1 MNARVCTNPN
11 CYQHEGET
19 CPLGHL
25 APATE
30 CDAMKKGAPRKS
42 APAPSAI
49 AQQARVPWSGSALG
63 LDDLFLLA
71 SRARHL
77 LIGVIGAHD
86 SGKTTLLTANYLK
99 ILENG
104 VLADRTF
111 SGSWTLGAWES
122 LAAWMRF
129 QDKREPSFPPHTP
142 RGTGRVPGMLHLALR
157 SRSVGFRDVFF
168 TDAPG
173 EWFSRWAIKED
184 APDAEGARWVVQHS
198 DAFLIAADS
207 ERLSGANRGPAR
219 NELRQLLERLG
230 NHIDG
235 RPAVLVWTK
244 SEHTVPDGIRRSI
257 TEALKANLPQAVELS
272 SSVSAP
278 GTFVD
283 VIAAIVL
290 SAWEGKVTPPII
302 EPVSVAT
309 PFWAFR
315 GHHGQT

>member
-1 MNARVCTNPN
+1 MNARVCTNTN

-19 CPLGHL
+19 CPLGHIDPVAECSAMRKGTPLENASLSL
-25 APATE
+25 AN
-30 CDAMKKGAPRKS
+30 
-42 APAPSAI
+42 
-49 AQQARVPWSGSALG
+49 AQQARVPWSSSALG

-99 ILENG
+99 ILESG
-104 VLADRTF
+104 ALADRNF
-111 SGSWTLGAWES
+111 SGSWTFGAWES

-142 RGTGRVPGMLHLALR
+142 RGTGRVPGILHLALR
-157 SRSVGFRDVFF
+157 SKSSGFRDVLL

-173 EWFSRWAIKED
+173 EWFSRWAVKED
-184 APDAEGARWVVQHS
+184 APDATGASWVVQHS
-198 DAFLIAADS
+198 DAFVIAADS

-230 NHIDG
+230 NYVAD
-235 RPAVLVWTK
+235 RPVVLVWTK
-244 SEHTVPDGIRRSI
+244 SEHTVPEGIRRSI
-257 TEALKANLPQAVELS
+257 KEALQANLPQALELS
-272 SSVSAP
+272 SSVSEPAS
-278 GTFVD
+278 FVS
-283 VIAAIVL
+283 VLAAIVTV
-290 SAWEGKVTPPII
+290 AWEGKVTSTII
-302 EPVSVAT
+302 EPVSVTT

-315 GHHGQT
+315 GHHGPT

>member
-1 MNARVCTNPN
+1 MNARVCINQN

-19 CPLGHL
+19 CPLGHMD
-25 APATE
+25 PAVE
-30 CDAMKKGAPRKS
+30 CDSMKKGAPS
-42 APAPSAI
+42 ANAPLLVANGH
-49 AQQARVPWSGSALG
+49 QARVPWSGSALG
-63 LDDLFLLA
+63 LNDLFLLT

-99 ILENG
+99 ILESG
-104 VLADRTF
+104 VLANSAF

-142 RGTGRVPGMLHLALR
+142 RGTGRVPGLLHIALR
-157 SRSVGFRDVFF
+157 SPSAEFRDALF

-173 EWFSRWAIKED
+173 EWFSRWAVKED

-207 ERLSGANRGPAR
+207 ERLAGAHRATAR

-230 NHIDG
+230 NHIAD
-235 RPAVLVWTK
+235 RPVVLVWTK
-244 SEHTVPDGIRRSI
+244 SEHAVPDGIRRSI
-257 TEALKANLPQAVELS
+257 TDALRTNLPQAVELS

-278 GTFVD
+278 ASFVN
-283 VIAAIVL
+283 VLAAII
-290 SAWEGKVTPPII
+290 SSTWDGKAADPII
-302 EPVSVAT
+302 EPVHVAS

-315 GHHGQT
+315 GHHGDT